1 MEKYILN
8 REDTTIMIVDIQ
20 ERLVPA
26 MDNKEQVIKNA
37 KILIQCAKE
46 MDMPI
51 IYTEQYPK
59 GLGHTIK
66 ELKDLLDG
74 GLKFE
79 KISFSALTEEVKSN
93 LEKSK
98 RKKIIILGME
108 THVCVF
114 QTVRDLLIDNYE
126 VFVLSDG
133 VASRTR
139 ENYENGLDMMKTMG
153 AVITNSEMAVFDLLK
168 KAGTDEFKTMSKLI
182 K

>member
-1 MEKYILN
+1 MLLIL
-8 REDTTIMIVDIQ
+8 
-20 ERLVPA
+20 
-26 MDNKEQVIKNA
+26 KEPSQSLDCIAYNFDWQFFK
-37 KILIQCAKE
+37 
-46 MDMPI
+46 
-51 IYTEQYPK
+51 
-59 GLGHTIK
+59 
-66 ELKDLLDG
+66 LLQKSG
-74 GLKFE
+74 E
-79 KISFSALTEEVKSN
+79 HYKSN